1 MPLLERLTIPRD
13 DRAATLEQLKHELN
27 LVELIYVSTC
37 NRVEFIYTVNDHH
50 AGEQVLHK
58 LIDFFF
64 RGGRDINFFPND
76 FVHFTGKEAI
86 LHLFRTTSALES
98 LVVGETQI
106 TGQVKQAHQE
116 AVELGLCGPVL
127 DRLIREAL
135 VVAKKVRRET
145 SLGQGCLSMASL
157 AMIELKANLPKDFRP
172 TVALVG
178 SGPMTTKFAKHI
190 RESFEA
196 DLLFV
201 SRSIDNAEKLAV
213 EHSGSAT
220 SLSDFLTARNPVDV
234 IISATASNDPVFD
247 GAFLER
253 LEPAQGRVICIDL
266 AIPRDFS
273 SEFDSS
279 DKALVMD
286 IKHLKS
292 REQGNLRQKFVEAGQ
307 ANRIVREAVGKF
319 LSDQIE
325 LTLKPIFNES
335 YQESIEMANR
345 AMEDLFA
352 KRVTSLSDEDRD
364 AVLRLVS
371 KLVGH
376 SSFQPVRMLSE
387 RLVTLQSELAIS
399 EFAGPQRE
407 AV

>member
-1 MPLLERLTIPRD
+1 M
-13 DRAATLEQLKHELN
+13 
-27 LVELIYVSTC
+27 
-37 NRVEFIYTVNDHH
+37 
-50 AGEQVLHK
+50 
-58 LIDFFF
+58 
-64 RGGRDINFFPND
+64 
-76 FVHFTGKEAI
+76 
-86 LHLFRTTSALES
+86 
-98 LVVGETQI
+98 
-106 TGQVKQAHQE
+106 
-116 AVELGLCGPVL
+116 
-127 DRLIREAL
+127 

-145 SLGQGCLSMASL
+145 SLGKGCLSMASL
-157 AMIELKANLPKDFRP
+157 AMIELKANLPVGFKP

-220 SLSDFLTARNPVDV
+220 SLSDFLTARTPVDV

-253 LEPAQGRVICIDL
+253 LEPSQGRVFCIDL

-273 SEFDSS
+273 AEFDSS

-335 YQESIEMANR
+335 YEESIEMANR

-352 KRVTSLSDEDRD
+352 KRLTSLSDEDRD

-399 EFAGPQRE
+399 EFAGLRRE